1 MGDKTARVEPTCKR
15 YPSRTG
21 MGFLSFARVSIEDR
35 TRRLQYNCA
44 STPRNWRSRFRCLDS
59 YRFIRKQE
67 YFNKFMQLVGVGG
80 CFGWSGRLYGR
91 PIRVCC
97 WAVVLQRVD
106 GERGCWRGARRVVCE
121 RE

>member
-1 MGDKTARVEPTCKR
+1 MASLKTVPSLHRFPQKR
-15 YPSRTG
+15 IR
-21 MGFLSFARVSIEDR
+21 FLSGVPIAVQVMVWLSD
-35 TRRLQYNCA
+35 
-44 STPRNWRSRFRCLDS
+44 LDS